1 VPSVPRLLALV
12 PALVLIALAAPATA
26 AAANCDPIDPRNCL
40 LPYPND
46 WFTKASKST
55 DTGRILALQRGDMP
69 KNTDGVAID
78 PTDLNRNDGFSP
90 GQPIIT
96 RVPGLDLA
104 KSKAPLITDVSRS
117 LAKSSPIVLIN
128 AKTRKQQ
135 LIFAELDAQATGN
148 DVSLLIHPAKNL
160 EDGQRYIVALR
171 NLKNAQGKV
180 LQPQSAFKSIRD
192 GKATKGALAKRAK
205 QLEPALQTL
214 EKAGVKRSQLYLA
227 WDFTVASTKSL
238 AGRALAIRD
247 DAFKQLGDTNL
258 ADLKVQGSAPKF
270 TITDVQENPDSRLLR
285 IVKGNVTVPCYLDQ
299 PGCPPGSK
307 FNFKKGTDTP
317 VQMPGNTMEA
327 PFQCTIPVAAQ
338 AKPARLSLYG
348 HGLLGNYTE
357 VGAGNVRDMANEHD
371 FVFCATF
378 EAGMSNQDVGNAAGI
393 LQDFSKFNTLADR
406 LQQGALN
413 QLYLGRLM
421 IHPQGLASNPN
432 FAGLIDTSVLYSDGN
447 SQGGIFGGMQA
458 ALAPDY
464 TRAVLGVPGMRYALL
479 LNRSVDFDTYLNVMK
494 PKYPNELERQLI
506 FTLVQGMWDRGEGN
520 GYANH
525 ITRDPL
531 PNTPPKKILMET
543 ALGDHQVAPIAAE
556 IEARTIGAHVFQPAY
571 GPGRTNIKKPFF
583 GFQALRPNDTGSGIV
598 VWDSGMAVPPLT
610 NTPPRVGDDSH
621 EDPRAT
627 PANREQKSRFLQQGG
642 VIADV
647 CGGKP
652 CVAVHVK

>member
-1 VPSVPRLLALV
+1 VLSVPRLVALV

-104 KSKAPLITDVSRS
+104 KTGAAPITAPGKS
-117 LAKSSPIVLIN
+117 LAKKAPIMLLD
-128 AKTRKQQ
+128 AKTGKQQ

-160 EDGQRYIVALR
+160 QDGKRYIVVLR
-171 NLKNAQGKV
+171 NLKNASGKV
-180 LQPQSAFKSIRD
+180 IQPQSAFKQIRD
-192 GKATKGALAKRAK
+192 GKATTGALAKRAK
-205 QLEPALQTL
+205 QLTPVLQSL
-214 EKAGVKRSQLYLA
+214 DKFGVKRSELYLA
-227 WDFTVASTKSL
+227 WDFTVASTEST
-238 AGRALAIRD
+238 AGRALAIRN

-258 ADLKVQGSAPKF
+258 SDLKVQGKAPQF
-270 TITDVQENPDSRLLR
+270 EITEVQENPDPRLLR
-285 IVKGNVTVPCYLDQ
+285 IVKGTVTVPCYLDK
-299 PGCPPGSK
+299 PSCPPGSK
-307 FNFKKGTDTP
+307 FNFKKGTNTP
-317 VQMPGNTMEA
+317 VQTPGNVIKA
-327 PFQCTIPVAAQ
+327 PFQCIVPVAA
-338 AKPARLSLYG
+338 ASKPARPSLYG

-378 EAGMSNQDVGNAAGI
+378 EIGMANEDAANAAGI

-406 LQQGALN
+406 LQQGVLD

-421 IHPQGLASNPN
+421 IHPQGLVSNPA
-432 FAGLIDTSVLYSDGN
+432 FAGLIDTSTLYSDGN
-447 SQGGIFGGMQA
+447 SQGGIFGGAQA

-479 LNRSVDFDTYLNVMK
+479 LNRSKDFDQYLNIMK

-506 FTLVQGMWDRGEGN
+506 ISIVQGMWDRGEGN
-520 GYANH
+520 GYATH
-525 ITRDPL
+525 ITSDPL
-531 PNTPPKKILMET
+531 PNTPPKKILMEV
-543 ALGDHQVAPIAAE
+543 AVGDQQVTTIAAE
-556 IEARTIGAHVFQPAY
+556 IEARTIGARVFRPTFAS
-571 GPGRTNIKKPFF
+571 GRTPRINSFF
-583 GFQALRPNDTGSGIV
+583 GFQPLRANDTGSGIV
-598 VWDSGMAVPPLT
+598 MWDSGMALPPLT
-610 NTPPRVGDDSH
+610 NTPPRIGDDSH

-627 PANREQKSRFLQQGG
+627 PANREQKSRFLQKNG
-642 VIADV
+642 VISDV

-652 CVAVHVK
+652 CVAVHVQ